1 MQKSSRGFTI
11 VELLVVIVVIAILA
25 AITIVSYTSLQERA
39 RDAKR
44 KQDVSQIAK
53 LLAIYELDNGPMYTG
68 SGCGG
73 YGNGSGYFNIQN
85 GSTYPKSIMQCLID
99 SGITSTV
106 IQDEKASCS
115 GLDCRT
121 YMKSTCVQNGQIAT
135 YVYANL
141 ETEGHTGTDTD
152 STCNATYD
160 TLYGMNYW
168 VRVN

>member
-11 VELLVVIVVIAILA
+11 VELLIVIVVIAILA

-68 SGCGG
+68 SGCGYG
-73 YGNGSGYFNIQN
+73 GNGTGYFNAQ
-85 GSTYPKSIMQCLID
+85 GGTTYPKSMMQCLID

-106 IQDEKASCS
+106 IQDEKVSC
-115 GLDCRT
+115 GGVNCRA
-121 YMKSTCVQNGQIAT
+121 YMKSTCLQNGQIVT
-135 YVYANL
+135 YVFANL
-141 ETEGHTGTDTD
+141 ETVGHTGADTDT
-152 STCNATYD
+152 TCTPHYATS
-160 TLYGMNYW
+160 YGMNYW